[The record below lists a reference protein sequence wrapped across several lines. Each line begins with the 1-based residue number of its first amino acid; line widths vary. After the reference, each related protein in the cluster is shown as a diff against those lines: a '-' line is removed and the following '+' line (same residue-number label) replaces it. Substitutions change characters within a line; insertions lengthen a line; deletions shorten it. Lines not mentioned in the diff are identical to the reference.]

1 MINTFKQKIFLSSQS
16 FVYQCV
22 AIAQSIIKTIV
33 NKSNSQVN
41 LSTLGCKVPKNVKG
55 KMIKEMSYISLNKQL
70 EIL

>member
-1 MINTFKQKIFLSSQS
+1 MFMS
-16 FVYQCV
+16 V

>member
-16 FVYQCV
+16 FVYV